1 MEHRIVFEFLIRGSW
16 DAAAAAMEEHLRL
29 SAARTR
35 KRLMAFSVFT
45 EPSLPNYLRRISA

>member
-1 MEHRIVFEFLIRGSW
+1 
-16 DAAAAAMEEHLRL
+16 MEEHIRL

-45 EPSLPNYLRRISA
+45 EPNLPNYLRRISS